1 MSNHHITKTD
11 ITMSDQVNLS
21 PQFFIT
27 RQNGALVPLIAMDE
41 LPIHVQIRG
50 VPRSMTAFDITGM
63 TPLGLVEARHQYYV
77 VESLNNTNTTP
88 RKATATAH
96 AMSEAPLEPSTE
108 IPSFIT
114 PFTKP
119 ASTIIPIVKFPNS
132 IEQSGDSTS
141 ISSFSEESKTNT
153 PAQTSTNSGPH
164 IGTIPVPAWRQHATT
179 DNTINTNTTTPTKI
193 DDIKPATTTG
203 QQSGAG
209 IPLTGKKVYCSYWLR
224 KGECDFAQQGCI
236 YKHEMPTD
244 LETLLTVGF
253 TDIPLWYRQR
263 YGLGSLLVEGGR
275 NNPSYGLGDRNLP
288 GAPVSAPSP
297 ARKFQ
302 VGDNAKRMIHNQIG
316 GTDSRHFRSYSP
328 RGGRYG
334 GGVGRPC
341 EMDRRAQIEAEE
353 QKRKETE
360 EAILAVIRLDEEEEK
375 QRQALA
381 RKYKCLAPER
391 RSVFVGHE
399 DLATETFSNGEE
411 PNDLM
416 AKIKKIEQRGWEEE
430 QAERKR
436 LAEMAEKERSVVASG
451 VGKGDSKKDGA
462 SGGGS
467 KKGGDGKGK
476 KSGGGKRKGGQGK
489 GGKK

>member
-1 MSNHHITKTD
+1 MARYSPAMGNHHITKIET
-11 ITMSDQVNLS
+11 TMSDLANLK

-77 VESLNNTNTTP
+77 VESLNNSNTTP
-88 RKATATAH
+88 NKTAPAH
-96 AMSEAPLEPSTE
+96 AMSETPPEPSTE
-108 IPSFIT
+108 RVSFVV
-114 PFTKP
+114 PFNKL
-119 ASTIIPIVKFPNS
+119 ASTVIPIVKFPTS
-132 IEQSGDSTS
+132 TEQSGDSAT

-153 PAQTSTNSGPH
+153 PAQTSTESGPPT
-164 IGTIPVPAWRQHATT
+164 GTIPVPAWRQHASTNNNTPNTT
-179 DNTINTNTTTPTKI
+179 PTTPTKI
-193 DDIKPATTTG
+193 DDIKPPTTTG
-203 QQSGAG
+203 QEPGAN

-275 NNPSYGLGDRNLP
+275 NNPSYGLGDRNVP
-288 GAPVSAPSP
+288 RSPAPASAPAHVP

-302 VGDNAKRMIHNQIG
+302 VGDNAKRMVHNQLG
-316 GTDSRHFRSYSP
+316 VRSYSP

-334 GGVGRPC
+334 GGGGRGGHGQRC
-341 EMDRRAQIEAEE
+341 EVDLRAQIEAEE
-353 QKRKETE
+353 QKRKQTE
-360 EAILAVIRLDEEEEK
+360 EDILAVIKLDEEEEK

-399 DLATETFSNGEE
+399 DLMTETFSNGEE

-430 QAERKR
+430 QAERMR
-436 LAEMAEKERSVVASG
+436 LAQMAEKERSGA
-451 VGKGDSKKDGA
+451 A

-476 KSGGGKRKGGQGK
+476 KSGGGPKRKAGQGK
-489 GGKK
+489 TGRK